1 MDSLY
6 EVSQINEVNR
16 EGAAQILAKYRR
28 YKENNNLKDGDNL
41 VLDELENELVI
52 LYNSAFHP
60 KTIKEAEKNKNQL
73 ELLQKLV
80 DKLKEKM
87 SK

>member
-52 LYNSAFHP
+52 LYNCAYHP
-60 KTIKEAEKNKNQL
+60 KTIKEAEKNENQL
-73 ELLQKLV
+73 KLLHKIINKLTER
-80 DKLKEKM
+80 K
-87 SK
+87 

>member
-28 YKENNNLKDGDNL
+28 YKEDNNLKDGDNL

-60 KTIKEAEKNKNQL
+60 KTIKEAEKNENQL
-73 ELLQKLV
+73 KLLHKIINKLTER
-80 DKLKEKM
+80 K
-87 SK
+87 